1 MAISEVTKQIMK
13 KNPDFLPIKPMDYE
27 RLLVISIGTGSNKGE
42 QKYNAKIAS
51 KWGVICW
58 LYDGGFTPLIDC
70 YSDATKDMVDYH
82 NCVVFQALHSED
94 NYLRIDVS
102 QHLYYLV

>member
-1 MAISEVTKQIMK
+1 MTKQIMK

-70 YSDATKDMVDYH
+70 YSDAIKDMVDYH